1 MFKEDSG
8 LGLRIRSVTSDFQIS
23 QNSWP
28 GITKKK
34 KKKQPKI
41 KQVVGSGK
49 MHIQAITLKWN
60 VHEAQQTTRGS
71 RNNKKKIVEVLIL
84 IKDHYKN
91 LKSLL

>member
-1 MFKEDSG
+1 M
-8 LGLRIRSVTSDFQIS
+8 LLQIS
-23 QNSWP
+23 RFPKTAGQGLP
-28 GITKKK
+28 KKK

-71 RNNKKKIVEVLIL
+71 RNNKKKNCGSINTHQGSLQ
-84 IKDHYKN
+84 
-91 LKSLL
+91 KS